1 MLRPSLSPEYL
12 RKVKKQSYKGRADKR
27 QANILVQ
34 AWLGQE
40 RPLCDLQCGRHVHQ
54 DGRQN
59 RTDQAHLHEGLQE
72 EAQGDD
78 MAFLPF
84 HVLI

>member
-1 MLRPSLSPEYL
+1 MLRPSFSPEYL

-40 RPLCDLQCGRHVHQ
+40 RPLCDLPCGRHVHR
-54 DGRQN
+54 DG
-59 RTDQAHLHEGLQE
+59 H
-72 EAQGDD
+72 
-78 MAFLPF
+78 
-84 HVLI
+84 

>member
-1 MLRPSLSPEYL
+1 MLRPSFSPEYL

-40 RPLCDLQCGRHVHQ
+40 RPLCDLQCGRHVHR
-54 DGRQN
+54 DG
-59 RTDQAHLHEGLQE
+59 H
-72 EAQGDD
+72 
-78 MAFLPF
+78 
-84 HVLI
+84 

>member
-1 MLRPSLSPEYL
+1 MLRPSSTPEYL
-12 RKVKKQSYKGRADKR
+12 RKVKEQSYKGRADKR

-59 RTDQAHLHEGLQE
+59 WTEEAHLHKRLQE
-72 EAQGDD
+72 GAQGEE
-78 MAFLPF
+78 MACLPF
-84 HVLI
+84 YVLV